1 MEKWTIT
8 GGLYVRYST
17 SLILASYA
25 SDKTGNFWRGIQ
37 NKTEKDAFSLQVIVL
52 TFCALD
58 KNLLKGLAYNFL
70 VECGL
75 NTVLQVKV
83 LLESEEVTSTT
94 FVLITTGQ
102 KRKQFSDM
110 CLRD

>member
-8 GGLYVRYST
+8 GGLYVRFST

-25 SDKTGNFWRGIQ
+25 SDKTWNQ
-37 NKTEKDAFSLQVIVL
+37 NMSQSKLTRMRFHCKFEQVIVS
-52 TFCALD
+52 TFCSLD
-58 KNLLKGLAYNFL
+58 KNLWRGLAYHFL

-83 LLESEEVTSTT
+83 LFESGEVTSTT
-94 FVLITTGQ
+94 FVLITT
-102 KRKQFSDM
+102 R
-110 CLRD
+110 